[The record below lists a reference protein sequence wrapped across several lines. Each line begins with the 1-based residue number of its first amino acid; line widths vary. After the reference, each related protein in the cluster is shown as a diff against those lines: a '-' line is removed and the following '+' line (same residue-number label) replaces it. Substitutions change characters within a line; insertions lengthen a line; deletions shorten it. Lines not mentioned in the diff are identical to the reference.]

1 MIHLPETGYAPTDED
16 RASLDA
22 WFAEYDAASAKR
34 DVERMADMAVF
45 PLNLVSDDAAGDG
58 RSAQW
63 DRERFVATMAQV
75 MGEGEGEGGEDIG
88 FESTRTPVFLSPAMA
103 VVFTDSTMTVEG
115 HSRQLRYADILVRRG
130 GTWAFQTMLQSGWGD
145 NL

>member
-1 MIHLPETGYAPTDED
+1 MAFLPDAGYVPTAED

-22 WFAEYDAASAKR
+22 WFAEYDAQSAQR
-34 DVERMADMAVF
+34 NVQRMADMAVF
-45 PLNLVSDDAAGDG
+45 PLNLVSDDAVGNG

-63 DRERFVATMAQV
+63 DREQFIATMTQV
-75 MGEGEGEGGEDIG
+75 MGDGSEDLT

-103 VVFTDSTMTVEG
+103 VVFSDSTMTTEG
-115 HSRQLRYADILVRRG
+115 ESRRLRYADILVKRDG
-130 GTWAFQTMLQSGWGD
+130 QWAFQTMIQGGWGD

>member
-1 MIHLPETGYAPTDED
+1 MIQLPETGYAPTDED

-63 DRERFVATMAQV
+63 DRERFVAVMTQV
-75 MGEGEGEGGEDIG
+75 MGEGGEDIT
-88 FESTRTPVFLSPAMA
+88 FESTRTPVFLSPVMA
-103 VVFTDSTMTVEG
+103 VVFTDSTMTMAG
-115 HSRQLRYADILVRRG
+115 HTQQLRYADILVRRG
-130 GTWAFQTMLQSGWGD
+130 GTWAFQTMLQGGWGD